1 MKLSTSTNIM
11 ISDRGKPYQI
21 PIDVSVRACA
31 DAGYTEV
38 DANLCGFCRP
48 GQPLAL
54 DGWEKWAHDTRN
66 LADQLGVSFSQS
78 HAYWTI
84 NGSFPVGGVKPD
96 GEWGEE
102 LMRRSVIAAQILGT
116 KWMVVH
122 PITVRHQ
129 RWYDYK
135 ASFAYNREYYERW
148 GEFYSAHGVGMAI
161 ENMNSATTYCS
172 CAEEL
177 VELIEAIDNPMVE
190 ACIDTGHAHMVGI
203 DVPGMIR
210 QVGSHLKAT
219 HISDNHQNKDEH
231 FAPFNG
237 TIDWLEVMTALREIN
252 YQECF
257 AYEIHNLT
265 GMYPKEVQPALV
277 KFSYEL
283 GNYLLN
289 LQAESI
295 TSKNSPEN

>member
-11 ISDRGKPYQI
+11 VFDQGKAYQI
-21 PIDVSVRACA
+21 PIDVSTRACA
-31 DAGYTEV
+31 EAGYKHV

-48 GQPLAL
+48 GQPLAQ
-54 DGWEKWAHDTRN
+54 DGWEKWAHETKA
-66 LADQLGVSFSQS
+66 LADELGVEFSQS

-84 NGSFPVGGVKPD
+84 NGAFPVGGVKPD

-102 LMRRSVIAAQILGT
+102 LMRRSVIAAEILGS

-129 RWYDYK
+129 SWYDYK
-135 ASFAYNREYYERW
+135 ASFAYNREYFKRW
-148 GEFYSAHGVGMAI
+148 GDFYADHIVGMAI
-161 ENMNSATTYCS
+161 ENMNKATTYCS

-177 VELIEAIDNPMVE
+177 LELIEAIDNPMVE

-203 DVPGMIR
+203 DVPEMIR
-210 QVGSHLKAT
+210 QVGKHLKAT
-219 HISDNHQNKDEH
+219 HIADNHQNKDEH

-237 TIDWLEVMTALREIN
+237 TIDWAEVMKALREID

-257 AYEIHNLT
+257 AFEIHNLT
-265 GMYPKEVQPALV
+265 SMYPKEVQPALV

-283 GNYLLN
+283 GNYLMSL
-289 LQAESI
+289 
-295 TSKNSPEN
+295 